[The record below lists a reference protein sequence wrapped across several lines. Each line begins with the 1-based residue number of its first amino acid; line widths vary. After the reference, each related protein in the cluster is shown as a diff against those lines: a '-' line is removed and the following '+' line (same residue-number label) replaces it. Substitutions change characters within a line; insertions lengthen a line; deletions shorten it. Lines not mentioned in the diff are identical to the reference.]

1 MTWPWPRSCSR
12 SSTPLVRPRPPDR
25 ASPRATKKAGDF
37 PARQRSAQC
46 RARPPATTD
55 PLPPPQ
61 QPPGDHLNAGPLALA
76 PARVASIISRVNDH
90 QPRMDRATSC
100 PTGPAAVFRGVD
112 LATSRSGAT
121 VAWRV
126 GRRDLPTVLAGTGI
140 AATGIHAPGV
150 RTIHGDRGSARVS
163 TATAVP
169 VGRVFGPAPGRRTRK
184 FLRSIVEADQAT
196 WATASQRRED
206 PRSTAA
212 VLRPRT
218 GRADGAAGRA
228 RPSQF
233 GVSAVCR
240 RHRSGRHRGPS
251 RCVLPP
257 RSHTAPQQDSTVRRR
272 QRSPRVRTSPQQGHV
287 RIVQRDPNSPVSVN
301 FRAISL
307 SFTLSP

>member
-1 MTWPWPRSCSR
+1 MTGPRSAGAADRQAARRPGRVRRSAAARRTAPRAQPPAAHGLARTEQEHRDPPAVQVGRTLWNHSR
-12 SSTPLVRPRPPDR
+12 SMASARRSRRPRI
-25 ASPRATKKAGDF
+25 
-37 PARQRSAQC
+37 
-46 RARPPATTD
+46 
-55 PLPPPQ
+55 
-61 QPPGDHLNAGPLALA
+61 N
-76 PARVASIISRVNDH
+76 
-90 QPRMDRATSC
+90 RATSC

-150 RTIHGDRGSARVS
+150 RTIHGNRGSARVS

-169 VGRVFGPAPGRRTRK
+169 VGRVFGPAPGRRTRR

-196 WATASQRRED
+196 WATAAQRRED
-206 PRSTAA
+206 LHSTAA

-218 GRADGAAGRA
+218 GSADGAAGRA

-240 RHRSGRHRGPS
+240 RHRSGRHRGAS

-272 QRSPRVRTSPQQGHV
+272 QRSPPRPHV
-287 RIVQRDPNSPVSVN
+287 SARGACPNSSTRPQLAS
-301 FRAISL
+301 FRQLPSDVGELHIEPLRRAA
-307 SFTLSP
+307 

>member
-1 MTWPWPRSCSR
+1 
-12 SSTPLVRPRPPDR
+12 L
-25 ASPRATKKAGDF
+25 AS
-37 PARQRSAQC
+37 
-46 RARPPATTD
+46 
-55 PLPPPQ
+55 
-61 QPPGDHLNAGPLALA
+61 
-76 PARVASIISRVNDH
+76 ARVASIISRVNDH

-150 RTIHGDRGSARVS
+150 RTIHGNRGSARAS

-169 VGRVFGPAPGRRTRK
+169 LCRVFGPTPGRRTRR

-212 VLRPRT
+212 VLLPRT
-218 GRADGAAGRA
+218 GSAGRAAGRA
-228 RPSQF
+228 RPRQF
-233 GVSAVCR
+233 GVSATYR
-240 RHRSGRHRGPS
+240 RHRWARNRDAS
-251 RCVLPP
+251 RSVLPP
-257 RSHTAPQQDSTVRRR
+257 SSHTA
-272 QRSPRVRTSPQQGHV
+272 SPGELHGAVV
-287 RIVQRDPNSPVSVN
+287 
-301 FRAISL
+301 L
-307 SFTLSP
+307 SEAPASAPLRNRGMSE